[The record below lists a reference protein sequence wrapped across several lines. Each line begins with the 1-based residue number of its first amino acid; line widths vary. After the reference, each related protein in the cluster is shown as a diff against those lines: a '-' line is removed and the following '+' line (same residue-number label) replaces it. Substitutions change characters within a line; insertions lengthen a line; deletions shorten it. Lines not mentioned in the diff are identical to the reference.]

1 MAIII
6 YDFNNVNIGKNSM
19 KYIQPRKLRVITI
32 MFFVGAGVGIFLGLD
47 SHYMYLTLLG
57 IVNVCLGGL
66 TGWILLTQKPR
77 QRDRRKQ

>member
-6 YDFNNVNIGKNSM
+6 NDFNNVNIGKNSM

>member
-6 YDFNNVNIGKNSM
+6 NDFNNVNIGKNSM

-32 MFFVGAGVGIFLGLD
+32 MFFVGAGIGIFLGLD

>member
-1 MAIII
+1 
-6 YDFNNVNIGKNSM
+6 M

-47 SHYMYLTLLG
+47 IHYVYLTLLG

>member
-77 QRDRRKQ
+77 QRYRRKQ

>member
-1 MAIII
+1 M
-6 YDFNNVNIGKNSM
+6 KL
-19 KYIQPRKLRVITI
+19 KYIQPRKLKIITI
-32 MFFVGAGVGIFLGLD
+32 MFFASSAVGIWLGLD
-47 SHYMYLTLLG
+47 SHYIYLTLLG

>member
-1 MAIII
+1 
-6 YDFNNVNIGKNSM
+6 M
-19 KYIQPRKLRVITI
+19 KYIQPRKLRIITI

-57 IVNVCLGGL
+57 IVNLCLGGL

-77 QRDRRKQ
+77 QRDRRKER